1 MLMSL
6 VVVFAV
12 CWIPYLACSIC
23 IELLPESSSSR
34 AIAIHLFPFALLLGH
49 AHSAFN
55 PVVYWLLNRNF
66 LQKVQRA
73 LSFRSCVPIPVKLA
87 QFRMPATAAAAA
99 AMQNRPSSTNEA
111 ALGAFHPRYTTPRAA
126 GAASKQRYGVR
137 YTTTNYLR

>member
-23 IELLPESSSSR
+23 IELLPEDTGSR
-34 AIAIHLFPFALLLGH
+34 VIAINLFPFALLLGH

-73 LSFRSCVPIPVKLA
+73 LSFRSCVPHTVKLA
-87 QFRMPATAAAAA
+87 QFRMPAAAA

-126 GAASKQRYGVR
+126 GGPGKQRYGVR
-137 YTTTNYLR
+137 YATAAYLR